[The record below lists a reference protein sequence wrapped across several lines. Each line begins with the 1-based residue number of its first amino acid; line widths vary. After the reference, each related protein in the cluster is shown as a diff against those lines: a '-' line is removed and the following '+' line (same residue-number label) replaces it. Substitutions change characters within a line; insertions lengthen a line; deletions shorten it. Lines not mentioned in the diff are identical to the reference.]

1 MARGPTA
8 GGNDEA
14 RTWRLRLPARP
25 EGEAGLDDHRLV
37 GKPRRRRGTGFPLG
51 YESFERR
58 SEEIHLVPLQGYLP
72 WSSPLPTG
80 SYPALFQPVAAG
92 LVSKP

>member
-1 MARGPTA
+1 MTTA
-8 GGNDEA
+8 SWASREGGA
-14 RTWRLRLPARP
+14 A
-25 EGEAGLDDHRLV
+25 A
-37 GKPRRRRGTGFPLG
+37 GFPLG